1 MKKNGFAI
9 SKICVFAGACLL
21 VGAIAILALWRWNV
35 HHAEEQTQYYVDT
48 LQALIPEPQN
58 AVPEERRDNTM
69 SVLSVDGTDFVGI
82 LELPRYA
89 SALPV
94 CADWGET
101 SQYPCRFSGSIYD
114 GTMQIG
120 ATTQKGQYDFYREL
134 SVGDRI
140 LYTDVEGNRYTF
152 VINSLRYEKHADQTA
167 LTQKDAALTLFI
179 KNIYSFEYLVVFCDV
194 LY

>member
-1 MKKNGFAI
+1 MKKEFSI
-9 SKICVFAGACLL
+9 QKICVLVGMGLL
-21 VGAIAILALWRWNV
+21 VAAVVMLALWSWNISSSEKQM
-35 HHAEEQTQYYVDT
+35 HYYVNT
-48 LQALIPEPQN
+48 LQSLIPTPQN

-82 LELPRYA
+82 LEFPRYA

-101 SQYPCRFSGSIYD
+101 AQYPCRFSGSIYD

-134 SVGDRI
+134 SVGDRVI
-140 LYTDVEGNRYTF
+140 YTDVEGNRYTF
-152 VINSLRYEKHADQTA
+152 LIIGLRYEKHADQTT
-167 LTQKDAALTLFI
+167 LTQKDAALTLFM